1 MNPIKAF
8 LKSFVINL
16 QPGQRNIT
24 SSESL
29 TGIYVNEETSLTNVT
44 VYACVRLLSETL
56 ASLPLVVYR
65 RNGRGKVRAVEH
77 PLYSILH
84 NQPNPEMNSLTLR
97 ETLMSHL
104 LTWGNAYVQ
113 IDWEDYTRIKALWP
127 LFPNRVRKTRDPQT
141 KQIIYHYTPSDG
153 SPPVDLPAWR
163 VLHIPGLGFD
173 GLVGYAPITMA
184 RNTIGLAQATE
195 EFGSRFFKNGINPSG
210 ILEHPT
216 KMSDTA
222 YKNLK
227 DSFTEQYAGLG
238 NSNKPII
245 LEEGAKFNKISV
257 SPEDAQFLET
267 RKFQR
272 SEIASFFHVPPHM
285 IGDLER
291 STNNNIEQQSLEFVI
306 YTMRPWLVRWEQ
318 AINTQLLVED
328 ERKDYF
334 AEFLVEGLLRGSP
347 VTRASFYK
355 ELFYLGAL
363 SPNDIREKEN
373 LDPITDPGG
382 DKYYIQ
388 VNMVPMDM
396 AGKVPAANPVNK

>member
-16 QPGQRNIT
+16 QPGERSVF

-29 TGIYVNEETSLTNVT
+29 TGVYVNEETALNNVT
-44 VYACVRLLSETL
+44 VYACIRLLSETL
-56 ASLPLVVYR
+56 ASLPLVVYK
-65 RNGRGKVRAVEH
+65 RNGKGKIRATEH
-77 PLYSILH
+77 PLYALLH

-104 LTWGNAYVQ
+104 LTWGNAYAQ
-113 IDWEDYTRIKALWP
+113 IDWEDYTHIKALWP

-141 KQIIYHYTPSDG
+141 KQIVYHYSPSDG
-153 SPPVDLPAWR
+153 GRPVDLPAWR

-173 GLVGYAPITMA
+173 GLAGYAPITMA

-195 EFGSRFFKNGINPSG
+195 EFGSKFFKNGINPSG
-210 ILEHPT
+210 ILEHPS

-227 DSFTEQYAGLG
+227 ESFTNQYAGLG

-318 AINTQLLVED
+318 AINSQLLTEE
-328 ERKDYF
+328 ERSDYF

-382 DKYYIQ
+382 DKYYVQ
-388 VNMVPMDM
+388 ANMVPMDM
-396 AGKVPAANPVNK
+396 VGKTPTINPANK

>member
-16 QPGQRNIT
+16 QPGEKSIF

-29 TGIYVNEETSLTNVT
+29 TGVYVNEETALSNVT
-44 VYACVRLLSETL
+44 VYACIRLLSETL
-56 ASLPLVVYR
+56 ASLPLVVYK
-65 RNGRGKVRAVEH
+65 RNGKGKIRATEH
-77 PLYSILH
+77 PLYTLLH

-104 LTWGNAYVQ
+104 LTWGNAYAQ
-113 IDWEDYTRIKALWP
+113 IDWEDYTHIKALWP

-153 SPPVDLPAWR
+153 SHPVDLPAWR

-210 ILEHPT
+210 ILEHPS

-227 DSFTEQYAGLG
+227 ESFTNQYAGLG

-318 AINTQLLVED
+318 AINTQLLTED
-328 ERKDYF
+328 ERSDYF

-382 DKYYIQ
+382 DKYYVQ
-388 VNMVPMDM
+388 ANMVPMDM
-396 AGKVPAANPVNK
+396 TGKVPVVNPVNK

>member
-16 QPGQRNIT
+16 QPGERSIF

-29 TGIYVNEETSLTNVT
+29 TGVYVNEETALNNVT
-44 VYACVRLLSETL
+44 VYACIRLLSETL
-56 ASLPLVVYR
+56 ASLPLVVYK
-65 RNGRGKVRAVEH
+65 RNGKGKIRATEH
-77 PLYSILH
+77 PLYTLLH

-104 LTWGNAYVQ
+104 LTWGNAYAQ
-113 IDWEDYTRIKALWP
+113 IDWEDYTHIKALWP
-127 LFPNRVRKTRDPQT
+127 LFPNRIRKTRDPQT
-141 KQIIYHYTPSDG
+141 KQIVYHYSPSDG
-153 SPPVDLPAWR
+153 GRPVDLPAWR

-173 GLVGYAPITMA
+173 GLLGYAPITMA

-195 EFGSRFFKNGINPSG
+195 EFGSKFFKNGINPSG
-210 ILEHPT
+210 ILEHPS

-227 DSFTEQYAGLG
+227 ESFTNQYAGLG

-318 AINTQLLVED
+318 AINTQLLTED
-328 ERKDYF
+328 ERSDYF

-347 VTRASFYK
+347 VTRAGFYK

-373 LDPITDPGG
+373 LDPINDPGG
-382 DKYYIQ
+382 DKYYVQ
-388 VNMVPMDM
+388 ANMVPMDM
-396 AGKVPAANPVNK
+396 VGKTPAVNPANK